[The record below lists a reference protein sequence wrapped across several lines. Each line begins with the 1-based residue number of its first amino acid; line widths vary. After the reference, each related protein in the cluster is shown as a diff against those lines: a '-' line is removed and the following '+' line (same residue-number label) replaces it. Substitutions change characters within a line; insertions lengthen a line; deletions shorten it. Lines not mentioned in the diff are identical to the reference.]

1 MRLYIFDM
9 GGVVANN
16 TDVFPAVCGHL
27 GLTAERFYELAG
39 SNLERLMDGAISG
52 DEFWARFSSNY
63 GIPVKEDLF
72 AKYFDPYLD
81 QGVVAILS
89 RLKNST
95 RVVCGTNVF
104 DSHYDYLVPRGY
116 YDMFDAVYASNK
128 MGVSKPHAKFYRYI
142 LNAEGMRPKSAVFID
157 DDETNVRAAEK
168 LGIRSIL
175 FRNSERLKAKL
186 ANFIRLF

>member
-1 MRLYIFDM
+1 MKLYIFDM
-9 GGVVANN
+9 GGVVAYN

-27 GLTAERFYELAG
+27 GMTAERFYKLAG
-39 SNLERLMDGAISG
+39 SSLERLLDGAITG

-63 GIPVKEDLF
+63 GTPVKEDLF
-72 AKYFDPYLD
+72 AKYFNPHLD
-81 QGVVAILS
+81 QSVVAILS

-116 YDMFDAVYASNK
+116 YDLFDAVYASNK
-128 MGVSKPHAKFYRYI
+128 MGMSKPHSKFYRYI
-142 LNAEGMRPKSAVFID
+142 LNTEGMKPESAVFID
-157 DDETNVRAAEK
+157 DDETNVHAAEK

-175 FRNSERLKAKL
+175 FRDSEGLRSEIAL
-186 ANFIRLF
+186 R

>member
-116 YDMFDAVYASNK
+116 YDMFDAVYAS
-128 MGVSKPHAKFYRYI
+128 
-142 LNAEGMRPKSAVFID
+142 
-157 DDETNVRAAEK
+157 
-168 LGIRSIL
+168 
-175 FRNSERLKAKL
+175 
-186 ANFIRLF
+186 

>member
-1 MRLYIFDM
+1 MKLYIFDM
-9 GGVVANN
+9 GGVVAYN

-27 GLTAERFYELAG
+27 GMTAERFYKLAG
-39 SNLERLMDGAISG
+39 SSLERLLDGAITG

-63 GIPVKEDLF
+63 GTPVKEDLF
-72 AKYFDPYLD
+72 AKYFNPHFD
-81 QGVVAILS
+81 QSVVAILS

-104 DSHYDYLVPRGY
+104 DSHYDYLMPRGY
-116 YDMFDAVYASNK
+116 YDLFDAVYASNK
-128 MGVSKPHAKFYRYI
+128 MGMSKPHSKFYRHI
-142 LNAEGMRPKSAVFID
+142 LNAEGMKPESAVFID

-175 FRNSERLKAKL
+175 FRDSETLRSKL
-186 ANFIRLF
+186 E